1 MQPEFLRQDTPYSFQ
16 PTGNIFKND
25 SKCFLTIP
33 IDITTIMIEYG
44 GADTEEE
51 VKPCRL
57 FENLSN

>member
-1 MQPEFLRQDTPYSFQ
+1 MQPEFLDQDTPYSFQ
-16 PTGNIFKND
+16 PTGNIFRKND

-33 IDITTIMIEYG
+33 IDITTTMIENG

-57 FENLSN
+57 FEN